1 MFKKILSMFNFAPRD
16 LRTLSV
22 CATAL
27 LMAACANNNDYSS
40 SNNNHSPSNI
50 RKDSTYNNSVRS
62 SSKDVWQRV
71 RDNFGMPDL
80 INDEVSRKEEY
91 YATRADYVGRMAS
104 RSSDFLPLIMN
115 EVEKRRMPSEIA
127 LLPFV
132 ESAFV
137 TNASSPVK
145 ASGLWQFMPATGRD
159 FSLQQN
165 RFADQRND
173 VVASTDAALTF
184 LQRLHDQFGDWHLAL
199 AAYNWGPGNV
209 TKAVNRAQAA
219 GLAGTYEDI
228 RMPTETRQY
237 VPKLQAIKNIVS
249 NPARFGISLPDV
261 ATDSRHEVV
270 FITRDIDLTK
280 AAELSGLDLEGFKRI
295 NPGFKKP
302 VIAAALGSRI
312 LVPTNRA
319 ESVRNALNDRSSTLA
334 TLTTYSAYNAESL
347 MDIATQFNTT
357 EDNLRYLNNIP
368 SYHSYVKAGSSLLVP
383 RTSNKASQ
391 DIPYQALS
399 AGLTTTS
406 GGIGFGT
413 DYTVEQPILALNT
426 DDITRQ
432 ERSGIA
438 NAAALFAS
446 TSPTNTGP
454 GLSFSSSNDDLA
466 QLIKNNPNSL
476 HDPVAASGA
485 LIVNAASNKRIPAQ
499 TANSENTPQID
510 PNLFNTLV
518 TNATPAT
525 LTSTEAPTVAVMNTS
540 PMTTPVDPLVFQQQP
555 TTIAL
560 NTNAVT
566 PDNNTSTPTAVNVPL
581 SSLNAQPPA
590 IAINSTTPTTTQPS
604 ITAAATP
611 INDTLTP
618 FNPDAFKTVENENT
632 LAANNI
638 EPAKP
643 AAKIAVAPTIRKVN
657 IADIKP
663 ATKPLVATNTNQTTG
678 KIVKVNYTP
687 PAAPK
692 TISTPTKLAVK
703 PTLATKQITAPAKP
717 TPTAKEKVNV
727 TISKAPVKTTA
738 KAAPQPKAKET
749 VKVVPPVN
757 NTPPTKG
764 KGKITNTV
772 VSSKPVEKP
781 SKQASNTAQK
791 TSVKNDKAPSPAP
804 KQQASNPK
812 STTVGKKVTD
822 KSNTATKTIAV
833 ATDKKAKP
841 VKKN

>member
-1 MFKKILSMFNFAPRD
+1 MFKKILSAFNLVPRD

-27 LMAACANNNDYSS
+27 LMAACASNNDYSS
-40 SNNNHSPSNI
+40 DNSHNPSNM
-50 RKDSTYNNSVRS
+50 RKDSSYNSSRS
-62 SSKDVWQRV
+62 HSKDVWQRV

-80 INDEVSRKEEY
+80 INDEVSRKEDY

-104 RSSDFLPLIMN
+104 RSGDFLPLIMN

-137 TNASSPVK
+137 TTASSPVK

-159 FSLQQN
+159 FSLEQN

-228 RMPTETRQY
+228 RMPLETKQY

-270 FITRDIDLTK
+270 SITRDIDLTK
-280 AAELSGLDLEGFKRI
+280 AAELSGLDLESFKRI
-295 NPGFKKP
+295 NPAFKKP

-312 LVPTNRA
+312 LVPANRA
-319 ESVRNALNDRSSTLA
+319 DAVRNALSDRSSTLA
-334 TLTTYSAYNAESL
+334 TMTTYSTYNTEAL
-347 MDIATQFNTT
+347 ADIAAQFNTT

-368 SYHSYVKAGSSLLVP
+368 PYHSYVKAGSSLLVP
-383 RTSNKASQ
+383 RTSNKTSQ

-399 AGLTTTS
+399 AGLTTTT

-413 DYTVEQPILALNT
+413 NYTVEQPVLAFNS
-426 DDITRQ
+426 DDTTRQ

-446 TSPTNTGP
+446 TSPSNTGP
-454 GLSFSSSNDDLA
+454 GLSFSSSSDDLA

-485 LIVNAASNKRIPAQ
+485 LIVNATPRKVVQPINLAQQPTDSNNAPAI
-499 TANSENTPQID
+499 A
-510 PNLFNTLV
+510 PNLFNTLAASSTAPV
-518 TNATPAT
+518 TPAT
-525 LTSTEAPTVAVMNTS
+525 TPTPPLPFEPQPIAVAVTATPNVIS
-540 PMTTPVDPLVFQQQP
+540 PPK
-555 TTIAL
+555 
-560 NTNAVT
+560 
-566 PDNNTSTPTAVNVPL
+566 AVNVPL
-581 SSLNAQPPA
+581 SSLNAVPTTAPITPILVNTPPA
-590 IAINSTTPTTTQPS
+590 I
-604 ITAAATP
+604 TATATP
-611 INDTLTP
+611 INDSLTP
-618 FNPDAFKTVENENT
+618 FSPDAFKAIESENT
-632 LAANNI
+632 LAEHNV
-638 EPAKP
+638 EPEKP
-643 AAKIAVAPTIRKVN
+643 VVKVAAAPIIRKIN

-663 ATKPLVATNTNQTTG
+663 AAKPLVATSTNQTTG
-678 KIVKVNYTP
+678 KVVKVNYAPPVAAKVVNTP
-687 PAAPK
+687 AKP
-692 TISTPTKLAVK
+692 STKPSTKSAI
-703 PTLATKQITAPAKP
+703 TTKQIAPAIK
-717 TPTAKEKVNV
+717 TSTTSKEKVNAV
-727 TISKAPVKTTA
+727 TSKAPTKTTATANVKTTV
-738 KAAPQPKAKET
+738 KESL
-749 VKVVPPVN
+749 KNSDPA
-757 NTPPTKG
+757 TPSKG
-764 KGKITNTV
+764 KGKVTPPIVANKPAEKPNKSTNNTV
-772 VSSKPVEKP
+772 
-781 SKQASNTAQK
+781 QK
-791 TSVKNDKAPSPAP
+791 ANVKNDKTPPAP
-804 KQQASNPK
+804 KPQANNSKPAILE
-812 STTVGKKVTD
+812 KKGAD
-822 KSNTATKTIAV
+822 KSKTAAKTSATE
-833 ATDKKAKP
+833 TDKKTKP
-841 VKKN
+841 IKKN